1 MPKKSDPLT
10 LEEMTEAADTFFPL
24 LTVVHSKMPKGAT
37 IEDSLKVMEAVA
49 KLGHKLRADKAAK
62 ERELE
67 FGFNQT
73 KADN

>member
-1 MPKKSDPLT
+1 MKKTDPLT
-10 LEEMTEAADTFFPL
+10 LEEMTEASDTFFPL
-24 LTVVHSKMPKGAT
+24 FDSVNSRMPKGAT

-49 KLGHKLRADKAAK
+49 KLGHKLRADKSAK
-62 ERELE
+62 ERELK